1 KHQMDM
7 FGGEAGGEGP
17 HAPAV
22 EVRGMDDLS
31 TVPHDYRIA
40 ATAEEQEA
48 LARELAG
55 LEKFAF
61 DTETD
66 SLVLR
71 KAELVGLS
79 FSWKAHAGWY
89 VPVPAGRENAQPV
102 VERFRAVLESG
113 TIAKVAQNLKYDML
127 VMERYGVSVQGPQFD
142 TMLAHFLLESD
153 LRHSMD

>member
-1 KHQMDM
+1 EEAQLEVVSPRPASRKKVTPKHQMDM

-66 SLVLR
+66 SLVQRL
-71 KAELVGLS
+71 
-79 FSWKAHAGWY
+79 
-89 VPVPAGRENAQPV
+89 PVPPPWRQIGR
-102 VERFRAVLESG
+102 
-113 TIAKVAQNLKYDML
+113 
-127 VMERYGVSVQGPQFD
+127 
-142 TMLAHFLLESD
+142 AHV
-153 LRHSMD
+153 